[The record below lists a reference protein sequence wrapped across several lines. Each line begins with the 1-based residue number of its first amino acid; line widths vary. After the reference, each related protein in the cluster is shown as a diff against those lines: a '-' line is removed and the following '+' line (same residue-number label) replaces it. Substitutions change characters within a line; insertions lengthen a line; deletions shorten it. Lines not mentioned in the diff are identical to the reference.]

1 MSWKVY
7 KWNGRF
13 IQGDLVSTHSS
24 ESAAMKKAKK
34 EIDFSRTN
42 KEETKEEIV
51 IWLDAEDGTPRGAIV
66 KKNKVSDIRGRK
78 RIRQS
83 KKKE

>member
-1 MSWKVY
+1 MCWKVY

-13 IQGDLVSTHSS
+13 IQGDLVSTHST

>member
-13 IQGDLVSTHSS
+13 IQGDLVSTHTT

-34 EIDFSRTN
+34 EIDFFRTN

>member
-24 ESAAMKKAKK
+24 ESAAIKKAKK
-34 EIDFSRTN
+34 EIKFVKSQ
-42 KEETKEEIV
+42 KEESKKEII
-51 IWLDAEDGTPRGAIV
+51 IWLDGEDGTPLGVII
-66 KKNKVSDIRGRK
+66 KKNKGTK

-83 KKKE
+83 KKEE

>member
-13 IQGDLVSTHSS
+13 IQGDLVSTHST
-24 ESAAMKKAKK
+24 ESAAIKKAKK
-34 EIDFSRTN
+34 EIKFVKSQ
-42 KEETKEEIV
+42 KEESKKEIV
-51 IWLDAEDGTPRGAIV
+51 IWLDGEDGTPLGVII
-66 KKNKVSDIRGRK
+66 KKNKGTK

-83 KKKE
+83 KKEE

>member
-13 IQGDLVSTHSS
+13 IQGDLVSTHTT